1 MSWVLIDEDTAI
13 NLDNY
18 KKIYKNI
25 NKYAETKRF
34 QIIFEFNVNE
44 FEVLTFQNKSTRDD
58 SFLMIRENLKALNP
72 TT

>member
-1 MSWVLIDEDTAI
+1 MSWVLIDDDTAI
-13 NLDNY
+13 NLNNY

-25 NKYAETKRF
+25 NKYTETKKF

>member
-1 MSWVLIDEDTAI
+1 MSWVLIDDDTAI
-13 NLDNY
+13 NLNNY

-25 NKYAETKRF
+25 NKYTETKRF

-58 SFLMIRENLKALNP
+58 SFLMIRENLKALN
-72 TT
+72 TTT

>member
-1 MSWVLIDEDTAI
+1 MSWVLIDDDTAI
-13 NLDNY
+13 NLNNY

-25 NKYAETKRF
+25 NKYTETKRF

>member
-1 MSWVLIDEDTAI
+1 MSWVLIDDDTAI
-13 NLDNY
+13 NLNNY

-25 NKYAETKRF
+25 NNYTETKRF

>member
-1 MSWVLIDEDTAI
+1 MSWVLIDDDTVI
-13 NLDNY
+13 NLNNY

-25 NKYAETKRF
+25 NKYTETKKF

>member
-1 MSWVLIDEDTAI
+1 MSWVLIDDDTAI
-13 NLDNY
+13 NLNNY

-25 NKYAETKRF
+25 NKYTETKRF

-58 SFLMIRENLKALNP
+58 SFLMIRENLKALH
-72 TT
+72 TTT